1 MNARRQ
7 IRDVIIAQKLRRWAR
22 IARYPHVDP
31 TCPPSR
37 ARRNFHRLY
46 ARYPEIAA
54 KIGMT
59 ATSVYVL

>member
-1 MNARRQ
+1 VHARPQ
-7 IRDVIIAQKLRRWAR
+7 IREILIINKLKRWAL
-22 IARYPHVDP
+22 ISKYPSVDP

-37 ARRNFHRLY
+37 ARRNFHRLC

-59 ATSVYVL
+59 AVSVYVL